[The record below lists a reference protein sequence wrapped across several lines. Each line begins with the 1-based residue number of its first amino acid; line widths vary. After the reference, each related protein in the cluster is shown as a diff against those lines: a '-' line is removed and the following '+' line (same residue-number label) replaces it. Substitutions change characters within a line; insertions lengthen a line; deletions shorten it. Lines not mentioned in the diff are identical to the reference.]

1 MLRLKLWRRGESNP
15 CFDDIRLRA
24 SADVL
29 REGTHEEVERRGLF
43 WMAADVISFVITSRL
58 WPASGNDQIRNILP
72 RVLGIKLD
80 GSVESRP
87 KKLTERRRKDSRMNI
102 RKGFRD
108 KAEFEAGTSGFGSTA

>member
-1 MLRLKLWRRGESNP
+1 MLS
-15 CFDDIRLRA
+15 
-24 SADVL
+24 VL
-29 REGTHEEVERRGLF
+29 LSHP
-43 WMAADVISFVITSRL
+43 RL